1 MRDADVQRVMETAMS
16 KGKVTVL
23 GINGHI
29 GQHAARAFH
38 EAGFSVTGF
47 GRSNRHPIAGVG
59 FIEGD
64 AASLDDLKRAIA
76 DADIVVNGLNLP
88 YDKWD
93 KGRAEALLATV
104 IAAMGDSGKT
114 LLFPGNIYN
123 YAATDRRITPAT
135 PQRPQ
140 TPRGAIRVRQEEML
154 AAASKAGKFQTII
167 IRAGDFYGPNTVG
180 DWYDQAIMMDAGKGR
195 IHSMADLDVGH
206 AWAYLPDLG
215 RAFALV
221 GEQRKALGRFETF
234 HFAGHYVTHGAL
246 MAAIQAA
253 SPAPLKVVPLP
264 WIFLQAM
271 GLANGV
277 MREVVKMR
285 YLWNNPMELVDP
297 RLDALLGPDFGT
309 PFAVA
314 VAETVK
320 PFLERKAA

>member
-1 MRDADVQRVMETAMS
+1 MS

-29 GQHAARAFH
+29 GQHAAQAFQQ
-38 EAGFSVTGF
+38 AGFSVTGF

-59 FIEGD
+59 FIAGD
-64 AASLDDLKRAIA
+64 AAGLDDLKGAIA
-76 DADIVVNGLNLP
+76 DADIVVNALNLP

-104 IAAMGDSGKT
+104 IAAMGESGKT

-123 YAATDRRITPAT
+123 YAASDRRMAPAT

-180 DWYDQAIMMDAGKGR
+180 DWYDQAIMMEARKGK
-195 IHSMADLDVGH
+195 IYHMADLSVGH

-215 RAFALV
+215 RVFAML
-221 GEQRKALGRFETF
+221 GEQRKALGSFETF

-246 MAAIQAA
+246 VEAILKAA
-253 SPAPLKVVPLP
+253 PTPLKVAPLP
-264 WIFLQAM
+264 WIVLQAM

-297 RLDALLGPDFGT
+297 RLEAMLGPDFGT
-309 PFAVA
+309 PFELA

-320 PFLERKAA
+320 PFLAQKAA